1 MRTYEEAL
9 SSIAYNSAAVRLGK
23 YLSGSNLAVGLGQET
38 IALTLYAAY
47 PEIDLDKIKLD
58 VASNESSYYDLLQK
72 QEVTRH
78 VDKNGTL
85 NINIG

>member
-1 MRTYEEAL
+1 MKTYKEAL
-9 SSIAYNSAAVRLGK
+9 SSIAYNSAAVRFGQYLG
-23 YLSGSNLAVGLGQET
+23 GSILAVGLGQET

-58 VASNESSYYDLLQK
+58 VASNEGFYYNLLQK
-72 QEVTRH
+72 QKVTRH